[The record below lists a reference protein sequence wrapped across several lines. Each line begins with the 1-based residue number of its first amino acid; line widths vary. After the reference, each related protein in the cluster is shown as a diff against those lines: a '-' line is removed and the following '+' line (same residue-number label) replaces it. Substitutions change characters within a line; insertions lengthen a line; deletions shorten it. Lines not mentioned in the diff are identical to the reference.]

1 MEEDVQWLS
10 ADEQLA
16 WRTYLRGVAV
26 VSEALNHDLIVDSG
40 VSLNE
45 YEVLSRLSETPE
57 YTLRMST
64 LAEGLVHSRSRLTHT
79 VSRLE
84 SEGLVARTTCEADR
98 RGVNCSLTEK
108 GLNLLK
114 RAAPLHV
121 ASVRR
126 HLVDKLGA
134 EGMLEL
140 GRLCSILIDDQP
152 EKNR

>member
-10 ADEQLA
+10 PDEQLA

-57 YTLRMST
+57 HTLRMST

-108 GLNLLK
+108 GLDLLE

-126 HLVDKLGA
+126 HLVDKLGP
-134 EGMLEL
+134 ERMLEL
-140 GRLCSILIDDQP
+140 GRLCSVLIDDQS
-152 EKNR
+152 EKSQ

>member
-1 MEEDVQWLS
+1 MADGVRWLS
-10 ADEQLA
+10 PQEQQA

-57 YTLRMST
+57 RTLRMST
-64 LAEGLVHSRSRLTHT
+64 LADGLVHSRSRLTHT

-84 SEGLVARTTCEADR
+84 SEGLVLRSTCEADR
-98 RGVNCSLTEK
+98 RGVNCTLTDK
-108 GLNLLK
+108 GLELLE

-121 ASVRR
+121 ESVRR
-126 HLVDKLGA
+126 HLVDKLGPDR
-134 EGMLEL
+134 MLQLGEL
-140 GRLCSILIDDQP
+140 CAVLVDD
-152 EKNR
+152 